1 MNLDDASNV
10 LTPSQLNTLA
20 RDLLEGTF
28 PLIWVEGE
36 LGNVSRPS
44 SGHLYFVLKD
54 ERAQVRCAM
63 FKPKSSWLK
72 FVPREGVHVLA
83 RGRLT
88 LYEARGE
95 YQLVLDH
102 MEEAGEGA
110 LRRAFE
116 EMKAK
121 LAAEGLFD
129 SDRKRPLPHFAR
141 RIGVITSPSGAAVRD
156 VLSVLARRFPLV
168 EAEVLPVQVQ
178 GAAAAAQLVS
188 MLQRAAASGR
198 YDVLLLTRGGGS
210 LEDLWSFNDERL
222 ARAIAAAPIPVV
234 SAVGHETDFSLSDFA
249 ADLRAPTPSVAAE
262 LLVPSRDDLAR
273 RLRALDARLH
283 NLQAQRLRAAMQRAD
298 RAVLRL
304 NALRPRARLDALCR
318 RQEEA
323 LRRLAA
329 AWQRR
334 LERERARVRHAD
346 AVLRAAHP
354 QRRIVRLHERLA
366 AVSSRPQ
373 AAIVRRLGNEM
384 LRLRGL
390 ARSLEAVSPLATVAR
405 GYTILRHPDG
415 RVVRSVL
422 DAVPGD
428 RLEARL
434 ADGTLPLQVVKTT

>member
-1 MNLDDASNV
+1 MNHDENHV

-20 RDLLEGTF
+20 RDLLEGSF

-63 FKPKSSWLK
+63 FKPKSTWLK
-72 FVPREGVHVLA
+72 FIPREGVHVLA

-121 LAAEGLFD
+121 LAAEGLFE
-129 SDRKRPLPHFAR
+129 SERKRPLPHFAR

-178 GAAAAAQLVS
+178 GAAAAPQIVR

-198 YDVLLLTRGGGS
+198 YDVILLTRGGGS

-222 ARAIAAAPIPVV
+222 ARAIAASPVPVV

-273 RLRALDARLH
+273 RLRALDARLG
-283 NLQAQRLRAAMQRAD
+283 NLQVQRLRAAMQRTD
-298 RAVLRL
+298 RAALRL

-318 RQEEA
+318 RQADA
-323 LRRLAA
+323 LRRLAS

-354 QRRIVRLHERLA
+354 QRRIARLRERLA
-366 AVSSRPQ
+366 AVSSSSRPQ
-373 AAIVRRLGNEM
+373 AAIVRRLGNET

-390 ARSLEAVSPLATVAR
+390 ARSLETVSPLATVAR
-405 GYTILRHPDG
+405 GYAILRHPDG

-422 DAVPGD
+422 DAAPGD

-434 ADGTLPLQVVKTT
+434 VDGTLPLKVDP